1 MPTLLGQI
9 GDRARN
15 PKCNK
20 TAAFSCGA
28 NVRDEGEPRLVR
40 VYTKLGDREHIFCH
54 DTSSFDL
61 VSPAHVRSRPNST
74 NHPRGICKHKQ
85 ATRLGLRPTRSPCS
99 QVNLFI
105 LIWTTCTS
113 SSSFHAFLFH
123 SFLGPFGTGASMV
136 FWWSS
141 SVSVISES
149 PSP

>member
-74 NHPRGICKHKQ
+74 NHPRGICKHKNLRCVVSG
-85 ATRLGLRPTRSPCS
+85 ATEAHVPRTRLNAGGRRFYIPMISCVLRRLTVC
-99 QVNLFI
+99 
-105 LIWTTCTS
+105 
-113 SSSFHAFLFH
+113 
-123 SFLGPFGTGASMV
+123 ASKPESVLPLQGV
-136 FWWSS
+136 F
-141 SVSVISES
+141 VVR
-149 PSP
+149 